1 MLFRVISRDSRQKWL
16 FLADGRN
23 NLVLTL
29 DRRTG
34 EVVNTLGRSGRYG
47 GEFQWFMTL
56 TSTLKAISLPVKS
69 TTASVQKFSRNQ

>member
-1 MLFRVISRDSRQKWL
+1 MLFRVISRDPRQKWL

-34 EVVNTLGRSGRYG
+34 AVVNTLGSIR
-47 GEFQWFMTL
+47 TL
-56 TSTLKAISLPVKS
+56 W
-69 TTASVQKFSRNQ
+69 R